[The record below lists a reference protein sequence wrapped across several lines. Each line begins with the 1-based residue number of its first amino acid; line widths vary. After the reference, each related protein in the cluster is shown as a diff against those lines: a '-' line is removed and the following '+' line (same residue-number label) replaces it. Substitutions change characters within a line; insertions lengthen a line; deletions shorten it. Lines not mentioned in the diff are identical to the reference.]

1 MLKHEGRSG
10 MRVLIIAAHMDDEIL
25 GMGGTI
31 ARHVAAGDSV
41 TVCVACKRAY
51 NHQFDPVI
59 VEEEKAAARRA
70 AAILGYQDTLFLD
83 LRDELLDERLL
94 DVVVPLEAL
103 VLKLRPESVY
113 THHRGDSNQDHRA
126 VFQASMIACRTITQ
140 HKVPRLLSYE
150 VPSSTDQA
158 PPFPEYGF
166 QPNYYVDIS
175 RFLERKI
182 EAMKTYTRELRQFP
196 HPRSAQGIEV
206 LAKKRGMEIGF
217 TAAEA
222 FAVLRDQWSC

>member
-1 MLKHEGRSG
+1 
-10 MRVLIIAAHMDDEIL
+10 MRVLVIAAHMDDEIL

-31 ARHVAAGDSV
+31 AKHVAAGDEV

-51 NHQFDPVI
+51 NHRFDPVV

-70 AAILGYQDTLFLD
+70 ATVLGYQDALFLD

-94 DVVVPLEAL
+94 DVVVPLEER
-103 VLKLRPESVY
+103 VLKLRPEIVY

-126 VFQASMIACRTITQ
+126 VFQASMIACRTISQ
-140 HKVPRLLSYE
+140 HKVPRMMAYE

-166 QPNYYVDIS
+166 LPNYYVDINQ
-175 RFLERKI
+175 FLERKI
-182 EAMKTYTRELRQFP
+182 EAMKAYTRELRQFP
-196 HPRSAQGIEV
+196 HPRSAKGIEV
-206 LAKKRGMEIGF
+206 LAQKRGMEIGF
-217 TAAEA
+217 QAAEA
-222 FAVLRDQWSC
+222 FVVLRDQWG